1 MGRAFKNL
9 PPTAAPTKLVATGE
23 YIMSQVGPLQGET
36 NNTTLYTYNY
46 PKQKAANETYLYMT
60 AQWNSLEAYSYA
72 PVPCIHCQNQT
83 ADKFNGS
90 QYHFGY
96 QDGAPT
102 PEREFNLHT
111 AQNYAHSETLD
122 GRSPNISGSNFGV
135 GTVPIIINF
144 LSANGST
151 NRPGHTHC
159 PTARAGAGPSG
170 SQQSSMDN
178 RGESVWYGY
187 LRVWEIAY

>member
-1 MGRAFKNL
+1 MGRAIKN
-9 PPTAAPTKLVATGE
+9 PPPAAAPTKLVATGE
-23 YIMSQVGPLQGET
+23 YIMTQVALSSET

-72 PVPCIHCQNQT
+72 PAPCIHCQNQT

-96 QDGAPT
+96 QGT
-102 PEREFNLHT
+102 SEREFNLHST
-111 AQNYAHSETLD
+111 QNYAHSETLD
-122 GRSPNISGSNFGV
+122 GRSANISGSNFGV

-144 LSANGST
+144 LSADNSN

-159 PTARAGAGPSG
+159 PTARAGGQSG
-170 SQQSSMDN
+170 GNLGNPADS

>member
-1 MGRAFKNL
+1 MGRTILNSSA
-9 PPTAAPTKLVATGE
+9 TASSKLVATGE
-23 YIMSQVGPLQGET
+23 YIMSQLILTGNT
-36 NNTTLYTYNY
+36 NNTTIYSYNY
-46 PKQKAANETYLYMT
+46 SKQKAADETYLYMT

-72 PVPCIHCQNQT
+72 PVPCIHCLNQT

-96 QDGAPT
+96 QDGS
-102 PEREFNLHT
+102 EREFNLHT

-122 GRSPNISGSNFGV
+122 GRSGNISSSNFGV

-144 LSANGST
+144 NSANNSG

-159 PTARAGAGPSG
+159 PNARAGG
-170 SQQSSMDN
+170 QSDGNLGNPADS

-187 LRVWEIAY
+187 LRVWELAY

>member
-1 MGRAFKNL
+1 MGRAIKN
-9 PPTAAPTKLVATGE
+9 PPPAAAPSKLVATGE
-23 YIMSQVGPLQGET
+23 YIMTQVALSSET

-72 PVPCIHCQNQT
+72 PVPCIHCLNQT

-90 QYHFGY
+90 QYHFGH
-96 QDGAPT
+96 QNGT
-102 PEREFNLHT
+102 EREFNLHT
-111 AQNYAHSETLD
+111 AQNYAHSEILD
-122 GRSPNISGSNFGV
+122 GRSANISGSNFGV

-159 PTARAGAGPSG
+159 PTARAGGQSG
-170 SQQSSMDN
+170 GNLGNPADS

-187 LRVWEIAY
+187 LRVWELAY

>member
-1 MGRAFKNL
+1 MGRAIKN
-9 PPTAAPTKLVATGE
+9 PPAAAVASKLVATGE
-23 YIMSQVGPLQGET
+23 YIMTQNLLTSES

-72 PVPCIHCQNQT
+72 PVPCIHCLNQT
-83 ADKFNGS
+83 GDKFNGS

-96 QDGAPT
+96 QGGS
-102 PEREFNLHT
+102 EREFNLHT

-122 GRSPNISGSNFGV
+122 GRSANISGSNFGV
-135 GTVPIIINF
+135 GTVPIVINY
-144 LSANGST
+144 LSANGSN

-170 SQQSSMDN
+170 SQQSTMDQ